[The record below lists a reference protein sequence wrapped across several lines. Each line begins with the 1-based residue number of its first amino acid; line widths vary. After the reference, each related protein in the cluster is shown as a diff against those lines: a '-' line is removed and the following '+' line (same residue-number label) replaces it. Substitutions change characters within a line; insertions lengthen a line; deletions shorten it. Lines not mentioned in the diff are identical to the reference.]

1 MKDNIQ
7 KTSISVVTAWENS
20 KSTETKYRL
29 DENVSAALFEEI
41 S

>member
-7 KTSISVVTAWENS
+7 KTSISVVISSENS

-29 DENVSAALFEEI
+29 DENVSAALSEKI